1 MSGLADT
8 PVRGPGRY
16 GWVVLAVVWLCGFVA
31 PLNMV
36 KVTALSP
43 VLMASF
49 GIDEALMGTIMSL
62 FYVLGI
68 VMAFPAAG
76 IVNQVRRAQ
85 RRHRFADPGHRRRVG
100 GGALDQ
106 RAGVHGQSG
115 A

>member
-1 MSGLADT
+1 MADT

-49 GIDEALMGTIMSL
+49 GIDEALMGTIMSVSYTHL
-62 FYVLGI
+62 DVYKRQP
-68 VMAFPAAG
+68 MERPSS
-76 IVNQVRRAQ
+76 RRS
-85 RRHRFADPGHRRRVG
+85 R
-100 GGALDQ
+100 L
-106 RAGVHGQSG
+106 SL
-115 A
+115 

>member
-49 GIDEALMGTIMSL
+49 TL
-62 FYVLGI
+62 
-68 VMAFPAAG
+68 
-76 IVNQVRRAQ
+76 R
-85 RRHRFADPGHRRRVG
+85 
-100 GGALDQ
+100 
-106 RAGVHGQSG
+106 
-115 A
+115 